1 MSKHLELFDTFPIK
15 LANKSSKGILVK
27 DSKTEIKKGYSL
39 ICEVNAT
46 HSGTLI
52 NNRIYPPDSM
62 QNGIR
67 TWTSPYKKPVLV
79 NHDDSKDPIGRVV
92 SAKYLKTDRGM
103 KSMDNYKPILRESE
117 GYGYQRLTIK
127 ITDPEAI
134 QKVLDGRYD
143 TVSVR
148 MSTDHAIC
156 SICDCDWSGGDGPCE
171 HTPGTKHDGKL
182 AYMTTGALSYREVSF
197 VNIPA
202 DEYAGVKEAIIAEN
216 KDALM
221 VHLYANNDSDKV
233 LEDLSTGENLYA
245 LLDSEAEESDDVVAY
260 LIDKSN
266 KSKPMN
272 KEEIVKLAE
281 LTKDQLK
288 DLEVVKEM
296 IKEAVDASV
305 IATTEIQDKACQAKV
320 QKMKDD
326 LAAEALA
333 AEDAKAKAE
342 AERIEKEAEDAKL
355 KAEADAAAEA
365 EAKAAEGDES
375 EDAKKKKEEDKKK
388 KKEGEEEEE
397 EEEEEEDKKK
407 KKTSPSENKGKG
419 KTGGVK
425 HGAGNQSPVGEDP
438 GDSSEETDLQE
449 ENKRIL
455 DENVRINSELHKMV
469 AERLYDLKRSLRKAD
484 VVGITTPEARDLK
497 IEELAQRSVDSLKDQ
512 INDLVIEQNNAH
524 ITGNDGKVIDNPA
537 ISQSDLTNEV
547 LEDKKKT
554 REGKQD
560 TLTRLFPKAK

>member
-1 MSKHLELFDTFPIK
+1 MSKHLELFDTFQIK
-15 LANKSSKGILVK
+15 LGNKSSKGILVS
-27 DSKTEIKKGYSL
+27 DSKTEIKEGYSL
-39 ICEVNAT
+39 ICEVDAT

-52 NNRIYPPDSM
+52 NNRVYPPESM
-62 QNGIR
+62 KDGIK

-79 NHDDSKDPIGRVV
+79 NHDDSMDPIGRVV
-92 SAKYLKTDRGM
+92 SAKYLKTDRGL
-103 KSMDNYKPILRESE
+103 KSMDNYKPVLRESE
-117 GYGYQRLTIK
+117 GYGYQRLTVK
-127 ITDPEAI
+127 VTDPEAI
-134 QKVLDGRYD
+134 QKILDGRYD

-148 MSTDHAIC
+148 MSTDHAFC
-156 SICDCDWSGGDGPCE
+156 SICNTDWSGGDGPCE
-171 HTPGTKHDGKL
+171 HTPGTKYDGKL

-216 KDALM
+216 RDALM

-272 KEEIVKLAE
+272 KEENVKLTE

-288 DLEVVKEM
+288 DLEIVKAM
-296 IKEAVDASV
+296 VKEAVDLAV
-305 IATTEIQDKACQAKV
+305 AATTEIQDKACAEKV
-320 QKMKDD
+320 KKMKDD
-326 LAAEALA
+326 AAAEVLA
-333 AEDAKAKAE
+333 AEDAKAKVE
-342 AERIEKEAEDAKL
+342 AEKIEKEAADAKL
-355 KAEADAAAEA
+355 KDETDAAAAVEAAAVA
-365 EAKAAEGDES
+365 EAAAKDKKDAEANES
-375 EDAKKKKEEDKKK
+375 EEDKVKREAKEASELEDAKKKEEEDNRIKEEKEAGGDSKKK
-388 KKEGEEEEE
+388 KNSLEAK
-397 EEEEEEDKKK
+397 DLQD
-407 KKTSPSENKGKG
+407 ENKK
-419 KTGGVK
+419 
-425 HGAGNQSPVGEDP
+425 
-438 GDSSEETDLQE
+438 
-449 ENKRIL
+449 IL

-484 VVGITTPEARDLK
+484 VVGITTPEARNQK

-512 INDLVIEQNNAH
+512 INDLIVEQNNAH
-524 ITGNDGKVIDNPA
+524 IAGNDGKVIENPA